1 MTTLFSFAAVD
12 IVLPLIVLVAGVA
25 VSEMLFAAVD
35 LVSIRRRAA

>member
-25 VSEMLFAAVD
+25 VSEMLFAALFV
-35 LVSIRRRAA
+35 V